1 MKKLLITLFLALATC
16 GLRAHDH
23 IETRI
28 DPGNSSRLALV
39 GNPTQTATYFPPG
52 ELPSLDLFAFPG
64 GAFACLLTFSAFD
77 NYTPPP
83 AGALVK
89 IELLSVAGPAG
100 GSFSFWEVGAGSPT
114 FTRAVGWSASGGN
127 QPSFFASEDNTGY
140 GHIHGRVFTMDRA
153 GTYTVTFRAVDT
165 KSGSPYAA
173 SQNYVVQ
180 ITAINPPQLAISKN
194 GSSIDLSFTSRPN
207 LIYDLQF
214 STSLSSSSW
223 TTIETLDGT
232 GGTLQTSDAIAG
244 RTRVFYRLVEYE

>member
-1 MKKLLITLFLALATC
+1 MKKLLLALAVALTTC
-16 GLRAHDH
+16 LARAHDH
-23 IETRI
+23 IETKLAS
-28 DPGNSSRLALV
+28 GNTQLQLV
-39 GNPTQTATYFPPG
+39 GNATQTATYFPLG

-64 GAFACLLTFSAFD
+64 GAYACLLTFSAFD

-83 AGALVK
+83 AGAFVK
-89 IELLSVAGPAG
+89 IEVLAVTGPAG
-100 GSFSFWEVGAGSPT
+100 GSFSYWEAGSPT
-114 FTRAVGWSASGGN
+114 PTFTRTAGWSASGGN

-180 ITAINPPQLAISKN
+180 IAAINPPQLAISKN

-207 LIYDLQF
+207 LIYDLQS
-214 STSLSSSSW
+214 STSLSSYSW

-232 GGTLQTSDAIAG
+232 GGTLQTSDAIAA
-244 RTRVFYRLVEYE
+244 RPRVFYRLVEYE